1 MLDTI
6 RTVESSLIAV
16 HNTQGVLPFPPLFF
30 FHEKKKKKSEHHT
43 MLTFPAGERETIVG
57 GEPTRA
63 LA

>member
-30 FHEKKKKKSEHHT
+30 FLEKKKNVNTIQRFLSPQEK
-43 MLTFPAGERETIVG
+43 ATIVG